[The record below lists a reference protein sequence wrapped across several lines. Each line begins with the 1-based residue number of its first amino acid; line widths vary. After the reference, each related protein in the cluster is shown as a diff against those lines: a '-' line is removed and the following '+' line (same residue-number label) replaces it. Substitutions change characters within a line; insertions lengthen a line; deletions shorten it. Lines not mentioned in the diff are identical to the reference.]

1 MYNRYMDLFIVL
13 IVVGIL
19 LFSLTI
25 HEIAH
30 GLMAFWLGD
39 DTAKN
44 EGRLTFNPVEHLEP
58 FMSVIL
64 PTLCILTGTPVI
76 GGAKPVPVNPRKL
89 KGEEWG
95 MALVAL
101 AGPLSNFI
109 MAFIAFAF
117 FSVLNMGEGFAAIVA
132 VYFIKINLGLMLFN
146 LLPVPPLDGSKII
159 YPIAPEF
166 IQKGIRSLERNPLV
180 IFAIILLFST
190 QISGLIGIA
199 QSAILSFFYW
209 IF

>member
-1 MYNRYMDLFIVL
+1 MDLFIVL
-13 IVVGIL
+13 VVVGIL
-19 LFSLTI
+19 LFSLTV

-44 EGRLTFNPVEHLEP
+44 EGRLTLNPVEHLEP
-58 FMSVIL
+58 FMSVVL
-64 PTLCILTGTPVI
+64 PTLCILTGAPVI

-109 MAFIAFAF
+109 MAFIAFAL
-117 FSVLNMGEGFAAIVA
+117 FSVLNMCGG
-132 VYFIKINLGLMLFN
+132 
-146 LLPVPPLDGSKII
+146 
-159 YPIAPEF
+159 
-166 IQKGIRSLERNPLV
+166 R
-180 IFAIILLFST
+180 
-190 QISGLIGIA
+190 
-199 QSAILSFFYW
+199 
-209 IF
+209 